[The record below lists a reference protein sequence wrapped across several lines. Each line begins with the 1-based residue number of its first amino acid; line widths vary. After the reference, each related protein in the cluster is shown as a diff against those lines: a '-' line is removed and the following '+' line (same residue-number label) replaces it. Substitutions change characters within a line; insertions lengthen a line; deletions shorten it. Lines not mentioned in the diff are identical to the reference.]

1 MNDQTSLKYIP
12 HEKSEKGNGY
22 NIYKRGGIE
31 RFKEIQALHSEQ
43 NWSMK
48 QIEQYFATGGES
60 FKPEPEKKAGELIA
74 EELKA
79 IREEM
84 AAPREENK
92 QMKEQL
98 DNQETINKEFVIP
111 GIQQIKGEVSSIR
124 GSIECDKELDE
135 SNRAEKEAKQLIA
148 AANENPDT
156 NLDKQKKGLF
166 ARLFGK

>member
-1 MNDQTSLKYIP
+1 MNDLTSLKYIP

-31 RFKEIQALHSEQ
+31 RFKEIQALHREQ

-111 GIQQIKGEVSSIR
+111 GIQQI
-124 GSIECDKELDE
+124 
-135 SNRAEKEAKQLIA
+135 
-148 AANENPDT
+148 
-156 NLDKQKKGLF
+156 
-166 ARLFGK
+166 